1 MLPSR
6 AEEYRNQAKCIRENA
21 VRASSAYIR
30 QDMETTAR
38 QYELLAEGI
47 EKTEQRG

>member
-21 VRASSAYIR
+21 AKVSSAYIR

-38 QYELLAEGI
+38 RYEQLAEGL
-47 EKTEQRG
+47 EQAERRH